1 MLGAGAT
8 LLVPALHYVLQESRP
23 TGHGRLPLEP
33 GLMVAAGG
41 AVGGLVGAYLIRYL
55 SPARLR
61 QMFGAAMVAAALRM
75 LWG

>member
-1 MLGAGAT
+1 MLMASSVS
-8 LLVPALHYVLQESRP
+8 LSVYVS
-23 TGHGRLPLEP
+23 HGRLPLEP